1 MQYPPDPAP
10 SSPSSPRSPS
20 APSPP
25 SDAELLAFSHE
36 AAHKAYAP
44 YSGFPVG
51 AALLLDDGRVVTGC
65 NVENASYGLGICAE
79 RTAVTRMIAEG
90 SRQDAPDD
98 TPEDAPDASA
108 AAPTAPTA
116 PTILA
121 VAVTG
126 LNASPCFPC
135 GACRQVLHEFGCQRV
150 IVEGETGP
158 ESHPFTDIL
167 PFAFGPGDL

>member
-1 MQYPPDPAP
+1 MQYPSDPAP
-10 SSPSSPRSPS
+10 SSPSAPRSPS

-90 SRQDAPDD
+90 SRQDAP
-98 TPEDAPDASA
+98 EDAPDASA

-126 LNASPCFPC
+126 LKASPCFPC

-150 IVEGETGP
+150 IVEGDTGP

>member
-90 SRQDAPDD
+90 SRQDAPED
-98 TPEDAPDASA
+98 TPDASA

-126 LNASPCFPC
+126 LKASPCFPC

-150 IVEGETGP
+150 IVEGDTGP

>member
-90 SRQDAPDD
+90 PGPDTLDAPNAPDAPD
-98 TPEDAPDASA
+98 
-108 AAPTAPTA
+108 APTAPTA

>member
-1 MQYPPDPAP
+1 MQYPSDPAPASP
-10 SSPSSPRSPS
+10 SSPSS
-20 APSPP
+20 P
-25 SDAELLAFSHE
+25 SDAELLAFSRE

-79 RTAVTRMIAEG
+79 RTAATRMIAEG
-90 SRQDAPDD
+90 PGPDTLDAPD
-98 TPEDAPDASA
+98 
-108 AAPTAPTA
+108 A

-126 LNASPCFPC
+126 LKASPCFPC

-150 IVEGETGP
+150 IVEGDTGP

>member
-1 MQYPPDPAP
+1 MQYPSDPAPASP
-10 SSPSSPRSPS
+10 SSPSS
-20 APSPP
+20 P
-25 SDAELLAFSHE
+25 SDAELLAFSRE

-79 RTAVTRMIAEG
+79 RTAATRMIAEG
-90 SRQDAPDD
+90 PGPD
-98 TPEDAPDASA
+98 TLDAPDA
-108 AAPTAPTA
+108 PDA

-126 LNASPCFPC
+126 LKASPCFPC

-150 IVEGETGP
+150 IVEGDTGP

>member
-1 MQYPPDPAP
+1 MQDPSHP
-10 SSPSSPRSPS
+10 F
-20 APSPP
+20 PP
-25 SDAELLAFSHE
+25 SDADLLALSREE
-36 AAHKAYAP
+36 AYNAYAP
-44 YSGFPVG
+44 YSDFPVG

-90 SRQDAPDD
+90 SRQDAP
-98 TPEDAPDASA
+98 EDAPDASA

-126 LNASPCFPC
+126 LKASPCFPC

-150 IVEGETGP
+150 IVEGDTGP

>member
-90 SRQDAPDD
+90 SRQDAP
-98 TPEDAPDASA
+98 EDAPDASA
-108 AAPTAPTA
+108 AAPTAPT
-116 PTILA
+116 ILA

-126 LNASPCFPC
+126 LKASPCFPC

-150 IVEGETGP
+150 IVEGDTGP

>member
-1 MQYPPDPAP
+1 MWD
-10 SSPSSPRSPS
+10 
-20 APSPP
+20 
-25 SDAELLAFSHE
+25 ELILAALRARE
-36 AAHKAYAP
+36 NAYAP
-44 YSGFPVG
+44 YSNYLVG
-51 AALLLDDGRVVTGC
+51 AALLAEDGEIVTGC

-90 SRQDAPDD
+90 SRQDAP
-98 TPEDAPDASA
+98 EDAPDASA

-126 LNASPCFPC
+126 LKASPCFPC

-150 IVEGETGP
+150 IVEGDTGP

>member
-1 MQYPPDPAP
+1 MQSPSPHSTPPDA
-10 SSPSSPRSPS
+10 
-20 APSPP
+20 
-25 SDAELLAFSHE
+25 DLLALSRE
-36 AAHKAYAP
+36 AAHKAYSP

-90 SRQDAPDD
+90 SG
-98 TPEDAPDASA
+98 TV
-108 AAPTAPTA
+108 

-121 VAVTG
+121 VAITG
-126 LNASPCFPC
+126 LKAAPCFPC

-150 IVEGETGP
+150 VVEGEDGP

-167 PFAFGPGDL
+167 PYAFGPEAL

>member
-20 APSPP
+20 SPSSP
-25 SDAELLAFSHE
+25 SDAELLAFSRE

-79 RTAVTRMIAEG
+79 RTAATRMIAEG
-90 SRQDAPDD
+90 PGPD
-98 TPEDAPDASA
+98 TLDAPDAPDTPD
-108 AAPTAPTA
+108 APDAPDA

-126 LNASPCFPC
+126 LKASPCFPC

-150 IVEGETGP
+150 IVEGDTGP